1 MWKGVQQSIAS
12 VGDNPIG
19 AVNAGMDKVLG
30 PSFDYLQTIK
40 SPKDLG
46 VGSAG
51 NMGQVFTNTQAI
63 STYVGNLIR
72 GPKVGNQFFKDTGGL
87 CKAPGGGL
95 VQRHTWINNKL
106 GGDDAAAIL
115 GPSFQNAVSGSGF
128 DGIIPGAGGDI
139 ASLNPLKIMNG
150 LVLDGVPDC
159 QAFDCPITDI
169 ASGNDKGRESQ
180 FICPSLEFNLN
191 GCRIAGDQAGLEAR
205 AVKAYANGKKE
216 ITQKKPEKFGSQ
228 FSEVMVRYDSGPYV
242 LLGVAFLALFFGV
255 IARRK

>member
-1 MWKGVQQSIAS
+1 MWKGVQDSIVS
-12 VGDNPIG
+12 VGDNPVG

-46 VGSAG
+46 VGNDG

-72 GPKVGNQFFKDTGGL
+72 GPKVGNQFFKDTGGT

-115 GPSFQNAVSGSGF
+115 GPSFQKAVSGSGF

-159 QAFDCPITDI
+159 KAFTCPVTDI
-169 ASGNDKGRESQ
+169 ASGNDKGTDTQ

-191 GCRIAGDQAGLEAR
+191 GCKVASGQADFEAK
-205 AVKAYANGKKE
+205 AVKIFASTSKE
-216 ITQKKPEKFGSQ
+216 VVQRKPEKFGDQ
-228 FSEVMVRYDSGPYV
+228 FSEVMVKYDSGSYV
-242 LLGVAFLALFFGV
+242 LLGIAFLALFFGV
-255 IARRK
+255 IVKRK